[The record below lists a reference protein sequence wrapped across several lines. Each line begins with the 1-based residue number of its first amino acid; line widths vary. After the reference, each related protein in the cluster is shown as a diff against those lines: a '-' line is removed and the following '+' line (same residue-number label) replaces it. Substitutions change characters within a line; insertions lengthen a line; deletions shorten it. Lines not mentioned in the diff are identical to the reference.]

1 MEYSVAR
8 FATPDA
14 WLEHAR
20 TVLSPFVAEGG
31 NSIRRRLSNDKK
43 LSQALA
49 GRNPDGLTPRTIHS
63 VKGLPFPAVCVIM
76 PPRNT
81 KAILDLLETGQNKE
95 DGESLR
101 KIYVA
106 VSRAERLLVI
116 AVPKSQMARVK
127 TRLTTAGVALVEHMV

>member
-63 VKGLPFPAVCVIM
+63 VKGLQFPAVWVIM

-81 KAILDLLETGQNKE
+81 KAILDLLATVQTKKTSK
-95 DGESLR
+95 SLP
-101 KIYVA
+101 KIYVS
-106 VSRAERLLVI
+106 VSR
-116 AVPKSQMARVK
+116 
-127 TRLTTAGVALVEHMV
+127 